1 MFQVTASANEV
12 VKGIM
17 AEKGLDAP
25 LRVTLSGGG
34 CGGPSLGLVVDEAK
48 ESDHKYEV
56 DGVTYLV
63 DKDLSSETGE
73 IRLDYV
79 DMGGQKGFTLRSQNP
94 VGGGGCG
101 SGCSC

>member
-1 MFQVTASANEV
+1 MFQVTESASEA

-17 AEKGLDAP
+17 AERKLDSP
-25 LRVTLSGGG
+25 LRVTMSGG
-34 CGGPSLGLVVDEAK
+34 CCGPSLGLVVDEAK
-48 ESDHKYEV
+48 ESDLKYEF